1 VTACDFA
8 VGHLKAHPECSNKDI
23 QEAAAVAGIKAYPNA
38 ISEARKKA
46 GLPAARGRKPGVK
59 NKVIA
64 KSSKATFAT
73 GSATKAAEPRLMPVV
88 TASRILSCVGNG
100 HGTIPN
106 QKYVSAKELELV
118 RDASVII
125 GGFGRLSEVVSSLSY
140 VFNSNGKV

>member
-59 NKVIA
+59 NKVFA
-64 KSSKATFAT
+64 KAEKSPKAPYVAIVSRETVKIEPAVDIT
-73 GSATKAAEPRLMPVV
+73 KKEYDVLQGAAKEVGGLWRLQEICHSATYF
-88 TASRILSCVGNG
+88 C
-100 HGTIPN
+100 
-106 QKYVSAKELELV
+106 
-118 RDASVII
+118 DA
-125 GGFGRLSEVVSSLSY
+125 FK
-140 VFNSNGKV
+140 N